1 MSRIIC
7 RLYVCDMYIY
17 IHYVFFL
24 RGHPL
29 HSRNGMANG
38 GGCFG
43 VTSFAADDAAATW
56 FERSSWV
63 KQQKTARTWWW
74 WWNEISQ
81 ADSTETQEAFGL
93 NIACVLPRKRNEFHQ
108 GKLLD
113 NKPQT
118 GDSMP
123 TRMEIP
129 TNESGSIVTAS
140 TWRQPTG
147 TVQTIEIE
155 TMLQFYR
162 FTARLGKRHHSMIL
176 HVFSLFDI

>member
-1 MSRIIC
+1 MSVIC
-7 RLYVCDMYIY
+7 IYIY
-17 IHYVFFL
+17 IHTIFFFL